1 MFDVFPELLLHAPSE
16 TSPEND
22 CINLVVVQEASIVE
36 IAGSDGRPYSVYYCR
51 FRMKQRVR
59 AFIDSYLLFQQRAV
73 PGPRSMPDE
82 RGIGNPR

>member
-59 AFIDSYLLFQQRAV
+59 AFIDSYLLFQQSAV